1 MSDAL
6 GLLLL
11 LRPGLGNMWKRG
23 ASGITWRSTQ
33 NQLLQE
39 LAMQTA
45 SLAATQDDQ
54 IGWG

>member
-11 LRPGLGNMWKRG
+11 PRPGLGNMWKRG
-23 ASGITWRSTQ
+23 ASGITRRSTQ